1 MQSVQSGSTQQK
13 QSKIE
18 RSAGAKN
25 QGLIRRWLGK
35 AVRNWQRRKMIAALH
50 ALDCRTLSDIG
61 IERGNIEDVVDG
73 FDTRELQMVPLT
85 ATPQAIFFDHSQRRA
100 A

>member
-18 RSAGAKN
+18 RNAEAIS

-50 ALDCRTLSDIG
+50 ALDCRTLMDIG
-61 IERGNIEDVVDG
+61 IERGAIEDVVDG
-73 FDTRELQMVPLT
+73 FDTREVQMVPL
-85 ATPQAIFFDHSQRRA
+85 AAAAQAVFFDHSQRRA